1 MKGKRRKKSSLL
13 ELIIPS
19 RNIILCKDTKF
30 HNNKPNYNTNF
41 SLLTPFYV
49 NKEQEKDYYEQKK
62 QNNNKKNSKHPTPKI
77 ILIKK
82 TKSRKNTFYCLSSQY

>member
-30 HNNKPNYNTNF
+30 HNNKPYNNTYF
-41 SLLTPFYV
+41 SLLTPFCV
-49 NKEQEKDYYEQKK
+49 NKEQEKDYYEQK
-62 QNNNKKNSKHPTPKI
+62 NKTTTR
-77 ILIKK
+77 K
-82 TKSRKNTFYCLSSQY
+82 TANTQHLK